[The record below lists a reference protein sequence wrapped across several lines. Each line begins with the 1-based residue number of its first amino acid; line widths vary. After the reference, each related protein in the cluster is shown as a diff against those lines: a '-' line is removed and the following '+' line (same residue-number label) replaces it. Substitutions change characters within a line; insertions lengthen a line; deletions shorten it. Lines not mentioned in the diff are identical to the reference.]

1 VTKPQRQAI
10 VVVVLCV
17 LAACLLLCGFWTHGL
32 VLVKPKH
39 PPGPPLNYSRF
50 QVRTPRTVRP
60 GYFGCCPGG
69 VMIDNMSPSILK

>member
-17 LAACLLLCGFWTHGL
+17 LAACLLLYVLLDTRM
-32 VLVKPKH
+32 VLVKSKH